1 MRIAA
6 LEQELEATRTALD
19 QCRERERLQRK
30 LFEAMIE
37 GCAVGEL
44 LMDERGRPVD
54 LRFLEVN
61 PAFARGLGVAPEA
74 ARGSTARELL
84 GELDPELV
92 HALARLARTGRPVRL
107 AYRLRRPAAWVD
119 LFACR
124 PAPGKIAVLAVDI
137 TELRRTQEALRRS
150 EARYRRQLTELEII
164 YRTVP
169 IGLAVLDRDLRYQRV
184 NDRLAELNG
193 IPAEAHIGRTVQEV
207 VPHIAPHAV
216 PQLRRIVETGE
227 PILDFHASGET
238 SARPGVRRDWVEHF
252 WPVKDASGRVEG
264 INVVVEEITER
275 LRMEAI
281 RRREEEFRS
290 LAENSGDAIS
300 RFDRNL
306 CRVYANPA
314 AGRLYGRSREAMIGK
329 TNVELG
335 LPQDFAAGYDRLLR
349 EALASGQV
357 MQAELVLPGPDGGCV
372 VESQVIPEVG
382 ADGTPETVLAIARD
396 VTDRRRTAE
405 ALRAS
410 ERRYRQLVE
419 TLNEGIWAID
429 KAGSTTFVNGRM
441 AAMLGY
447 GDEEMLGRALF
458 DFMDEQGR
466 DSAERHLERRRAGVS
481 EEHDFEFLRKDG
493 TRIYVRMNTSPL
505 HDSEGNYEGALAGM
519 VDVTARRRAEE
530 ALRESEARFRQVVEL
545 VPSVLYRV
553 PLPGYRAEFISPEVE
568 RLIGFTREEWAAD
581 PNIWVRQLHEQ
592 DRERVLAEMETA
604 LRHLDSYTQ
613 QYRIWHKD
621 GRQLRW
627 LEDRHR
633 IERDAQGRAVALFGV
648 MIDITDRKQA
658 EEALHRREEEFR
670 ALAERSPDVVAR
682 IGADLRFLYVNPAVE
697 RAMGRPPAFFVGR
710 TVREAGL
717 SQSDA
722 AVLVQDVEAAL
733 RDGRESLHEYS
744 FPSPDGRER
753 FFECRVVPEF
763 GPDGE
768 IQSVITVSRDITRL
782 REVETQVRQKVE
794 ELARANERLQALSR
808 HDPLTG
814 LANRRYLAD
823 RLENEWR
830 REARHDHTVALI
842 IADIDHFKAFN
853 DHYGHMA
860 GDECLRRVARVLQ
873 HQVHRPG
880 DLLARYGGEEFVVL
894 LPETTLSGAERLA
907 ETMRRAVE
915 DLRLEHHAAPG
926 WPFVTISVGVA
937 EVFPRRDSSDELFA
951 RADRALY
958 RAKAAGRN
966 CVVTA
971 TTDGQ

>member
-6 LEQELEATRTALD
+6 LERELETTHTALD
-19 QCRERERLQRK
+19 ECRERERLQRK

-44 LMDERGRPVD
+44 LMDERGRPFD

-84 GELDPELV
+84 GELDPELL
-92 HALARLARTGRPVRL
+92 HALARVARTGRPVRL
-107 AYRLRRPAAWVD
+107 AYRLRRPAAWLD

-150 EARYRRQLTELEII
+150 EARYRRQLTELESI

-227 PILDFHASGET
+227 PILDLHVAGET

-252 WPVKDASGRVEG
+252 WPLKDASGRVEG

-275 LRMEAI
+275 LRMEAL

-329 TNVELG
+329 TNVGLG
-335 LPQDFAAGYDRLLR
+335 LPQEFAAGYDRLLR
-349 EALASGQV
+349 DALASGQV
-357 MQAELVLPGPDGGCV
+357 MQVELLLPGPDGGRV

-396 VTDRRRTAE
+396 VTDRRRTEE

-419 TLNEGIWAID
+419 TLNEGVWAID
-429 KAGSTTFVNGRM
+429 KAGRTTFVNGRM

-447 GDEEMLGRALF
+447 GVEEMLGRTLF

-466 DSAERHLERRRAGVS
+466 GTAERHLERRRGGIS

-505 HDSEGNYEGALAGM
+505 RDSEGNYEGALAGM
-519 VDVTARRRAEE
+519 VDVTARR
-530 ALRESEARFRQVVEL
+530 
-545 VPSVLYRV
+545 
-553 PLPGYRAEFISPEVE
+553 
-568 RLIGFTREEWAAD
+568 
-581 PNIWVRQLHEQ
+581 
-592 DRERVLAEMETA
+592 
-604 LRHLDSYTQ
+604 
-613 QYRIWHKD
+613 
-621 GRQLRW
+621 
-627 LEDRHR
+627 
-633 IERDAQGRAVALFGV
+633 
-648 MIDITDRKQA
+648 QA

-733 RDGRESLHEYS
+733 RDGRESLHEYT
-744 FPSPDGRER
+744 FPSPDGGEQ

-808 HDPLTG
+808 HDALTG

-842 IADIDHFKAFN
+842 IADVDHFKAFN

-860 GDECLRRVARVLQ
+860 GDECLRRVAGVLQ
-873 HQVHRPG
+873 QQVHRPG

-894 LPETTLSGAERLA
+894 LPETTLDGAERLA
-907 ETMRRAVE
+907 EMMRRAVE
-915 DLRLEHHAAPG
+915 DLRLEHRAAPG

-937 EVFPRRDSSDELFA
+937 EVFPRHHSSDELFA

-966 CVVTA
+966 RVEA
-971 TTDGQ
+971 AAQGN